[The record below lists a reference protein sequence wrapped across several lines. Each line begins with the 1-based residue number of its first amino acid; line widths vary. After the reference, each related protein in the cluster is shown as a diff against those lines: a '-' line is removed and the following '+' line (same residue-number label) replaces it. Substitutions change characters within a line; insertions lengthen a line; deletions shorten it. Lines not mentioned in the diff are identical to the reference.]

1 MTIMTRTM
9 TIMVTMTTD
18 MSNIFQKGY
27 FKVMVIVIN
36 VINITTMIMTRIM
49 TRTMTIM
56 VTVTTVLSNILR
68 KGWSCF
74 GALPCGLQP
83 SCLQQVQNKGPQK
96 IFRKNVIPVF
106 YFFKS
111 FLS

>member
-1 MTIMTRTM
+1 
-9 TIMVTMTTD
+9 MVTMTTD

-56 VTVTTVLSNILR
+56 VTMTTVLSNI
-68 KGWSCF
+68 F
-74 GALPCGLQP
+74 
-83 SCLQQVQNKGPQK
+83 
-96 IFRKNVIPVF
+96 
-106 YFFKS
+106 
-111 FLS
+111 